1 MKVMDSM
8 DTRTAARGLTE
19 NRAMRSPAE
28 VAAALDEIKRFMPE
42 TYKAIQAKADAHGS
56 RVYAMVRRGLRGE
69 VNQWYAMER
78 GRVMGTPFDL
88 PQVTD
93 GLARY
98 IVQFGC
104 SVLVMWSPELAAAE
118 SSMVPPGSPAAAGQ
132 GA

>member
-8 DTRTAARGLTE
+8 DTRTAARGPTE
-19 NRAMRSPAE
+19 NRAMRSPDE
-28 VAAALDEIKRFMPE
+28 VAAALEEIKRFMPE
-42 TYKAIQAKADAHGS
+42 TYAAIQSKAATHGS
-56 RVYAMVRRGLRGE
+56 QVYAMACGGPARE

-93 GLARY
+93 SLARH

-104 SVLVMWSPELAAAE
+104 SVLVMWSPELAAVEA
-118 SSMVPPGSPAAAGQ
+118 SMAPPGTPAAAGQ
-132 GA
+132 GV